1 MSDEFRPRLGRPG
14 DRGGSAAKR
23 YGARIKRAAKRLA
36 KPKRK
41 AGFSGE
47 RIGRGSAAARMAQMR
62 SHPFAK
68 FRMRRAVVKVH
79 IARAGKGIGR
89 AAFRAHVQAQYQGS
103 DFAATWPPGLLARIN
118 ALAD

>member
-36 KPKRK
+36 KPKGK
-41 AGFSGE
+41 SGFSGE

-68 FRMRRAVVKVH
+68 FECGAP
-79 IARAGKGIGR
+79 
-89 AAFRAHVQAQYQGS
+89 S
-103 DFAATWPPGLLARIN
+103 
-118 ALAD
+118 